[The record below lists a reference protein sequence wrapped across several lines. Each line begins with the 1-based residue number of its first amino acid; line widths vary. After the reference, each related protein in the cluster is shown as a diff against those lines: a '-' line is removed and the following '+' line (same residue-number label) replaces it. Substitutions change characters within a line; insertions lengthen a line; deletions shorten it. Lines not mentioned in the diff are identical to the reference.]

1 MPKSMTGYGKYIH
14 TDENYKI
21 SVEIKSVNSR
31 YLEINSKIPRTLG
44 YFEDTIRN
52 ILSQK
57 IKRGRVDLFV
67 QIDSFNSNFSYVI
80 DEKKL
85 LSYKNNFDNIAKSTN
100 IENDMK
106 MSSYI
111 GLPDVLVKNDEISKD
126 IEQLLIDTLS
136 TAITGLCDMRETE
149 GKKIVEDLKNRVS
162 ILKNLIAK
170 LEQHTDGMVDDIFE
184 KLRKKIDDLTQKL
197 GIQVDDSK
205 IIEQAALYAD
215 KMNVTEEIVRFT
227 SHIKQLE
234 NFLQEDTEVGKKT
247 DFLLQEMNREINT
260 IGSKSQKSE
269 IVSLVV
275 QLKSELEKIREQ
287 IQNIE

>member
-162 ILKNLIAK
+162 ILKHLIAK

-197 GIQVDDSK
+197 DIQVDDSK
-205 IIEQAALYAD
+205 IIEQAAIYAD

>member
-1 MPKSMTGYGKYIH
+1 M
-14 TDENYKI
+14 
-21 SVEIKSVNSR
+21 
-31 YLEINSKIPRTLG
+31 
-44 YFEDTIRN
+44 
-52 ILSQK
+52 
-57 IKRGRVDLFV
+57 
-67 QIDSFNSNFSYVI
+67 
-80 DEKKL
+80 
-85 LSYKNNFDNIAKSTN
+85 
-100 IENDMK
+100 
-106 MSSYI
+106 
-111 GLPDVLVKNDEISKD
+111 
-126 IEQLLIDTLS
+126 
-136 TAITGLCDMRETE
+136 
-149 GKKIVEDLKNRVS
+149 
-162 ILKNLIAK
+162 IAK

>member
-67 QIDSFNSNFSYVI
+67 QIDSFNSNFSYII

-149 GKKIVEDLKNRVS
+149 GKKIVEDLKNRVT
-162 ILKNLIAK
+162 ILK
-170 LEQHTDGMVDDIFE
+170 H
-184 KLRKKIDDLTQKL
+184 
-197 GIQVDDSK
+197 
-205 IIEQAALYAD
+205 
-215 KMNVTEEIVRFT
+215 
-227 SHIKQLE
+227 
-234 NFLQEDTEVGKKT
+234 
-247 DFLLQEMNREINT
+247 
-260 IGSKSQKSE
+260 
-269 IVSLVV
+269 
-275 QLKSELEKIREQ
+275 
-287 IQNIE
+287 

>member
-1 MPKSMTGYGKYIH
+1 
-14 TDENYKI
+14 
-21 SVEIKSVNSR
+21 
-31 YLEINSKIPRTLG
+31 
-44 YFEDTIRN
+44 
-52 ILSQK
+52 
-57 IKRGRVDLFV
+57 
-67 QIDSFNSNFSYVI
+67 
-80 DEKKL
+80 
-85 LSYKNNFDNIAKSTN
+85 
-100 IENDMK
+100 
-106 MSSYI
+106 
-111 GLPDVLVKNDEISKD
+111 
-126 IEQLLIDTLS
+126 
-136 TAITGLCDMRETE
+136 
-149 GKKIVEDLKNRVS
+149 
-162 ILKNLIAK
+162 
-170 LEQHTDGMVDDIFE
+170 MVDDIFE